1 MREDASQNGINWEDG
16 KEKDIRPKY
25 KLIISAKNGPEKKMQ
40 ISKNED
46 ILNVQGTEVIF
57 GPHLLTDREAQHT
70 CVTKV
75 WQIRAML
82 PLAETDMSSPT

>member
-1 MREDASQNGINWEDG
+1 MSLRLSCSNFSHYAGRRFSKWNKLRRW

-25 KLIISAKNGPEKKMQ
+25 KLIISAKNWPEKKMQ

-46 ILNVQGTEVIF
+46 ILNVQGTEVLF

-75 WQIRAML
+75 
-82 PLAETDMSSPT
+82 

>member
-1 MREDASQNGINWEDG
+1 
-16 KEKDIRPKY
+16 
-25 KLIISAKNGPEKKMQ
+25 MQ

-46 ILNVQGTEVIF
+46 ILNVQGTEVLF
-57 GPHLLTDREAQHT
+57 GQHLLTEGHSTHVLQRL
-70 CVTKV
+70 